1 MSSAAAAAATSTPAP
16 RPGVRDARRPP
27 RVRLR
32 SRSGLDGMIDCWAD
46 APQVRW
52 WLGLTARRWPR
63 HSAPPV
69 PSPRFPA
76 IMGPM
81 LDIHTVTVAR
91 SLTDA
96 GLTPAQADA
105 ITNALRLAV
114 ERGDLDTGAVARS
127 LTVGGSRRLRRTSS
141 RTRSISLPSTGADHA
156 HESLGPPNCGGWNSS
171 PVKRRHGGLRCCP
184 PIADLGRQERSGAGP
199 GRA

>member
-1 MSSAAAAAATSTPAP
+1 
-16 RPGVRDARRPP
+16 
-27 RVRLR
+27 
-32 SRSGLDGMIDCWAD
+32 MIDCWAD

-63 HSAPPV
+63 RSAPPV

-81 LDIHTVTVAR
+81 LDTHTVAR

-127 LTVGGSRRLRRTSS
+127 LTVAGLTPAQADAITNAINLAAEHRRRP
-141 RTRSISLPSTGADHA
+141 RS
-156 HESLGPPNCGGWNSS
+156 
-171 PVKRRHGGLRCCP
+171 
-184 PIADLGRQERSGAGP
+184 
-199 GRA
+199 